1 VNASAR
7 ARRRIVT
14 SRIPIRFMAEGV
26 EGVGHLKNVSRAGLF
41 VRTVDL
47 PRPGAPVALQFES
60 PSTGSLVNLRGEV
73 RWSTDGL
80 GAPTL
85 QAGFGVLVHEPPR
98 DFAEF
103 LRWALE
109 QAEKE
114 DGQT

>member
-1 VNASAR
+1 
-7 ARRRIVT
+7 
-14 SRIPIRFMAEGV
+14 MAEGV

-41 VRTVDL
+41 VRTPDL

-60 PSTGSLVNLRGEV
+60 PSSGGLVNLRGEV

-80 GAPTL
+80 GALAP
-85 QAGFGVLVHEPPR
+85 QAGFGVLVHEPTR
-98 DFAEF
+98 DFADF
-103 LRWALE
+103 LRWAIE